1 MFHAR
6 RALVVV
12 AHPDDEVLGCGGT
25 VRRMAD
31 SGIEVAVCILSGTVR
46 ARNMR
51 PADDDLRSDIGQATT
66 ILGAKS
72 LNVGAFEN
80 VHFNTVPHLQIV
92 QFIEDA
98 IRKSEPDVV
107 FTHHPSDVNN
117 DHTQTSIACQAA
129 IRLPQRNG
137 EVGPISAL
145 YFIEIASATDWSVP
159 SGGQPFQPTTFV
171 DIEATIKAKL
181 TALEAYRSVLRPR
194 PHPRS
199 AEVIQA
205 MAMCRGAQA
214 GFNYAEAFQLAFER
228 V

>member
-1 MFHAR
+1 MFNAR

-31 SGIEVAVCILSGTVR
+31 AGIEVAVCILSGTVR
-46 ARNMR
+46 ARNVR
-51 PADDDLRSDIGQATT
+51 PADDELRSDICQAMT
-66 ILGAKS
+66 ILGAK
-72 LNVGAFEN
+72 LLDVGEFEN
-80 VHFNTVPHLQIV
+80 IQFNTVPHLQIV

-107 FTHHPSDVNN
+107 FTHHPSDLNN
-117 DHTQTSIACQAA
+117 DHTQTSLACQAA

-137 EVGPISAL
+137 KVSPISEF
-145 YFIEIASATDWSVP
+145 YYVEIPSSTDWAVP
-159 SGGQPFQPTTFV
+159 SGGQPFQATTFV
-171 DIEATIKAKL
+171 DIEAGIAAKL
-181 TALEAYRSVLRPR
+181 KALETYRDVMRPR

-199 AEVIQA
+199 TEVIQA
-205 MAMCRGAQA
+205 LAVCRGAQS
-214 GFNYAEAFQLAFER
+214 GFNYAEAFQLAFRR